1 MVSGQLV
8 AHVETHHSSVADGV
22 TALQPLGSSAT
33 NRFGRSGDGAE
44 RQPLRTR
51 ASIPILGC
59 QRCRNSP
66 KRKKRNSAD
75 ERTYDTKYAKGSY
88 GR

>member
-22 TALQPLGSSAT
+22 TALQALGSSAT

-51 ASIPILGC
+51 ASIPIFF
-59 QRCRNSP
+59 
-66 KRKKRNSAD
+66 
-75 ERTYDTKYAKGSY
+75 
-88 GR
+88 